1 MANADPNRRS
11 ASRPAKTEA
20 SAASPAA
27 GRAAAQ
33 GGAAGSAAS
42 VTSRALALLG
52 TFDTEHSV
60 QTLSS
65 MARRA
70 GLPVATAHRL
80 AGDLV
85 AWGGLEKHHG
95 EYRVGQRIW
104 RLGLLAPAQQNIAE
118 VAAPFMQDVLFVTH
132 NVVNL
137 FILDGDDVLLVERM
151 SGTGAGQ
158 PFRRVGARLPLHAS
172 AAGKIMLAFGAK
184 DLFTSAAQRLVPHT
198 PRTIT
203 NPAVLAAEIEK
214 VRSNGYATTA
224 EEAGPDNYGL
234 AVPVFLPNN
243 QVAAAL
249 GIVTKGQPVPVGAV
263 VPVLK
268 IAARG
273 IARRLGVEHLTA

>member
-1 MANADPNRRS
+1 MANAAP
-11 ASRPAKTEA
+11 
-20 SAASPAA
+20 A
-27 GRAAAQ
+27 GRTAPGPGTGASKRPPGE
-33 GGAAGSAAS
+33 GGTSGRPAAS

-52 TFDTEHSV
+52 TFDPEHSV
-60 QTLSS
+60 QSLSS

-80 AGDLV
+80 AGELV
-85 AWGGLEKHHG
+85 AWGGLEKVNA

-137 FILDGDDVLLVERM
+137 FILDGEEVLLVERM

-172 AAGKIMLAFGAK
+172 AAGKIMLAYGAK
-184 DLFTSAAQRLVPHT
+184 DLFSSAVQRLEPHA

-203 NPAVLAAEIEK
+203 HPGLLAAEIDR
-214 VRSNGYATTA
+214 VRTNGYATTE

-234 AVPVFLPNN
+234 AVPVFLPNK
-243 QVAAAL
+243 QVVAAL
-249 GIVTKGQPVPVGAV
+249 GIVTRGRPAPVGTV
-263 VPVLK
+263 VPVLN

-273 IARRLGVEHLTA
+273 IARRLGVEHLPQ

>member
-1 MANADPNRRS
+1 MANAAPDGRTTRRPGS
-11 ASRPAKTEA
+11 VAGPKLPAEKA
-20 SAASPAA
+20 
-27 GRAAAQ
+27 
-33 GGAAGSAAS
+33 GAATHAAAS

-52 TFDTEHSV
+52 TFDSEHSV
-60 QTLSS
+60 QNLSS

-80 AGDLV
+80 AGELV
-85 AWGGLEKHHG
+85 AWGGLEKLNG

-137 FILDGDDVLLVERM
+137 FILDGEEVLLVERM

-184 DLFTSAAQRLVPHT
+184 DLFSAAAQRLEPHT

-203 NPAVLAAEIEK
+203 HPGQLAAEIER
-214 VRSNGYATTA
+214 VRANGYATTE

-234 AVPVFLPNN
+234 AVPVFLPNK
-243 QVAAAL
+243 QVVAAL
-249 GIVTKGQPVPVGAV
+249 GIVTRGRPAPVGSV
-263 VPVLK
+263 VPVLN
-268 IAARG
+268 IASRG
-273 IARRLGVEHLTA
+273 IARRLGVEHLP

>member
-1 MANADPNRRS
+1 MANAAPNGRVPRLPGNAAAPVRVKKGS
-11 ASRPAKTEA
+11 S
-20 SAASPAA
+20 SAADP
-27 GRAAAQ
+27 Q
-33 GGAAGSAAS
+33 AAS

-60 QTLSS
+60 QTLSA

-85 AWGGLEKHHG
+85 AWGGLEKVRG

-137 FILDGDDVLLVERM
+137 FILDGEDVLLVERM

-172 AAGKIMLAFGAK
+172 AAGKVMLAYGAK
-184 DLFTSAAQRLVPHT
+184 ELFTSAAQRLEPHT

-203 NPAVLAAEIEK
+203 NPTVLAAEIER
-214 VRSNGYATTA
+214 VRTNGYATTE

-234 AVPVFLPNN
+234 AVPVLLPNN
-243 QVAAAL
+243 QVVASL
-249 GIVTKGQPVPVGAV
+249 GIVTRGRPAPVGTV
-263 VPVLK
+263 VPVLN

-273 IARRLGVEHLTA
+273 IARRLGVEHLPQ

>member
-1 MANADPNRRS
+1 MANATPNGP
-11 ASRPAKTEA
+11 AVGRPASTVRPGKLAAIA
-20 SAASPAA
+20 S
-27 GRAAAQ
+27 
-33 GGAAGSAAS
+33 GSAARQAVS

-52 TFDTEHSV
+52 TFDAEHSV
-60 QTLSS
+60 QSLSA

-70 GLPVATAHRL
+70 SLPVATAHRL

-85 AWGGLEKHHG
+85 AWGGLEKLHG

-137 FILDGDDVLLVERM
+137 FILDGQEVLLLERM

-184 DLFTSAAQRLVPHT
+184 ELFSAAAQRLEPHT
-198 PRTIT
+198 PHTIT
-203 NPAVLAAEIEK
+203 SPALLAAEIDR
-214 VRSNGYATTA
+214 VRATGYATTE

-234 AVPVFLPNN
+234 AVPVFLFNN
-243 QVAAAL
+243 QLAAAL
-249 GIVTKGQPVPVGAV
+249 GIVTRSRPAPVGTV
-263 VPVLK
+263 VPVLN

-273 IARRLGVEHLTA
+273 IARRLGVEHLPQ

>member
-1 MANADPNRRS
+1 
-11 ASRPAKTEA
+11 
-20 SAASPAA
+20 
-27 GRAAAQ
+27 
-33 GGAAGSAAS
+33 

-52 TFDTEHSV
+52 TFDAEHSA
-60 QTLSS
+60 QTLSA

-80 AGDLV
+80 AGELV
-85 AWGGLEKHHG
+85 AWGGLEKHRG

-118 VAAPFMQDVLFVTH
+118 VAAPFMQDVLFVTQ

-137 FILDGDDVLLVERM
+137 FILDGHEVLLVERM

-172 AAGKIMLAFGAK
+172 AAGKVMLAYGPEGLLA
-184 DLFTSAAQRLVPHT
+184 SVAGRLQPYT
-198 PRTIT
+198 RRTIT
-203 NPAVLAAEIEK
+203 NARVLAAEIEQ
-214 VRSNGYATTA
+214 VRSNGYATTE

-234 AVPVFLPNN
+234 AVPVLLQNT

-249 GIVTKGQPVPVGAV
+249 GIVTKGRPASLGAA

-273 IARRLGVEHLTA
+273 IARRLGTGFLPQ

>member
-1 MANADPNRRS
+1 MANAAPHGRTPQARKGES
-11 ASRPAKTEA
+11 AT
-20 SAASPAA
+20 
-27 GRAAAQ
+27 AQ
-33 GGAAGSAAS
+33 QAAS

-52 TFDTEHSV
+52 TFDSEHSV

-70 GLPVATAHRL
+70 GLPVTTAHRL

-85 AWGGLEKHHG
+85 AWGGLEKVHG

-137 FILDGDDVLLVERM
+137 FILDGEEVLLVERM

-172 AAGKIMLAFGAK
+172 AAGKIMLAYGTK
-184 DLFTSAAQRLVPHT
+184 DLFTSATQRLEPHA

-203 NPAVLAAEIEK
+203 SAAVLATEIER
-214 VRSNGYATTA
+214 VRTNGYATTE

-234 AVPVFLPNN
+234 AVPVLLPNN
-243 QVAAAL
+243 QIAAAL
-249 GIVTKGQPVPVGAV
+249 GIVTRSRPAPVGSV
-263 VPVLK
+263 VPVLN

-273 IARRLGVEHLTA
+273 IARRLGVEHLQQ

>member
-1 MANADPNRRS
+1 MANAAPAGRTTRRPG
-11 ASRPAKTEA
+11 ATAAPKRPAA
-20 SAASPAA
+20 D
-27 GRAAAQ
+27 
-33 GGAAGSAAS
+33 GGAADRQAAS

-52 TFDTEHSV
+52 TFDAEHSV
-60 QTLSS
+60 QSLSS

-80 AGDLV
+80 AGELV
-85 AWGGLEKHHG
+85 AWGGLEKVNA

-137 FILDGDDVLLVERM
+137 FILDGEEVLLVERM

-172 AAGKIMLAFGAK
+172 AAGKIMLAYGAK
-184 DLFTSAAQRLVPHT
+184 DLFSSAIQRLEPHT

-203 NPAVLAAEIEK
+203 HPGQLAAEIER
-214 VRSNGYATTA
+214 VRANGYATTE

-234 AVPVFLPNN
+234 AVPVFLPNK
-243 QVAAAL
+243 QVVAAL
-249 GIVTKGQPVPVGAV
+249 GIVTRGRPAPVGSV
-263 VPVLK
+263 VPVLN
-268 IAARG
+268 IASRG
-273 IARRLGVEHLTA
+273 IARRLGVEHLPQ

>member
-1 MANADPNRRS
+1 M
-11 ASRPAKTEA
+11 
-20 SAASPAA
+20 
-27 GRAAAQ
+27 
-33 GGAAGSAAS
+33 
-42 VTSRALALLG
+42 TSRALALLG
-52 TFDTEHSV
+52 TFDVEHSV
-60 QTLSS
+60 QTLSA

-70 GLPVATAHRL
+70 GLPVATAHRF

-85 AWGGLEKHHG
+85 AWGGLEKVPG
-95 EYRVGQRIW
+95 GYRVGQRIW
-104 RLGLLAPAQQNIAE
+104 RLGLLAPARQNIAE

-137 FILDGDDVLLVERM
+137 FILDGTDVLLVERM

-172 AAGKIMLAFGAK
+172 AAGKIMLAYGAK
-184 DLFTSAAQRLVPHT
+184 ELLTSAAQRLDPHT

-203 NPAVLAAEIEK
+203 NPTVLAAEVER
-214 VRSNGYATTA
+214 VRTNRYATTE

-243 QVAAAL
+243 QLVAAL
-249 GIVTKGQPVPVGAV
+249 GIVTRGRPAPVGTV
-263 VPVLK
+263 VPVLN

-273 IARRLGVEHLTA
+273 IARRLGVEHLPQ

>member
-1 MANADPNRRS
+1 MANAAPVGRTTRSS
-11 ASRPAKTEA
+11 ASPVRPK
-20 SAASPAA
+20 PLPD
-27 GRAAAQ
+27 GK
-33 GGAAGSAAS
+33 GGTVQQQAVS

-52 TFDTEHSV
+52 TFDGEHSV
-60 QTLSS
+60 QSLSA

-80 AGDLV
+80 AGELV
-85 AWGGLEKHHG
+85 AWGGLEKLNG

-137 FILDGDDVLLVERM
+137 FILDGQEVLLVERM

-172 AAGKIMLAFGAK
+172 AAGKIMLAYGAK
-184 DLFTSAAQRLVPHT
+184 DLFSAAVRHLEPHT

-203 NPAVLAAEIEK
+203 NAVVLGTEIER
-214 VRSNGYATTA
+214 VRASGYATTE

-234 AVPVFLPNN
+234 AVPVFLPNK
-243 QVAAAL
+243 QVVAAL
-249 GIVTKGQPVPVGAV
+249 GIVTRGRPAPAGSV
-263 VPVLK
+263 VPVLN

-273 IARRLGVEHLTA
+273 IARRLGVEHLPQ

>member
-1 MANADPNRRS
+1 MANAAP
-11 ASRPAKTEA
+11 
-20 SAASPAA
+20 A
-27 GRAAAQ
+27 GRTTRRPSSVAGPKLPAEKA
-33 GGAAGSAAS
+33 GAATHQAAS

-52 TFDTEHSV
+52 TFDSEHSV
-60 QTLSS
+60 QSLSS

-80 AGDLV
+80 AGELV
-85 AWGGLEKHHG
+85 AWGGLEKLNG

-137 FILDGDDVLLVERM
+137 FILDGEEVLLVERM
-151 SGTGAGQ
+151 SGTGAGL

-172 AAGKIMLAFGAK
+172 AAGKIMLAFGAQ
-184 DLFTSAAQRLVPHT
+184 DLFAAAAQRLEPHT

-203 NPAVLAAEIEK
+203 HPGQLAAEIER
-214 VRSNGYATTA
+214 VRANGYATTE

-234 AVPVFLPNN
+234 AVPVFLPNK
-243 QVAAAL
+243 QVVAAL
-249 GIVTKGQPVPVGAV
+249 GIVTRGRPAPVGSV
-263 VPVLK
+263 VPVLN
-268 IAARG
+268 IASRG
-273 IARRLGVEHLTA
+273 IARRLGVQHLPQ

>member
-1 MANADPNRRS
+1 MANAAPSGRTARRPGS
-11 ASRPAKTEA
+11 TARSKPVPADD
-20 SAASPAA
+20 
-27 GRAAAQ
+27 
-33 GGAAGSAAS
+33 GGAATHQAAS

-52 TFDTEHSV
+52 TFDSEHSV
-60 QTLSS
+60 QSLSS

-80 AGDLV
+80 AGELV
-85 AWGGLEKHHG
+85 AWGGLEKLNG

-137 FILDGDDVLLVERM
+137 FILDGEEVLLVERM
-151 SGTGAGQ
+151 SGTGAGL

-172 AAGKIMLAFGAK
+172 AAGKIMLAFGAQ
-184 DLFTSAAQRLVPHT
+184 DLFSAAAQRLEPHT

-203 NPAVLAAEIEK
+203 HPGQLAAEIER
-214 VRSNGYATTA
+214 VRANGYATTE

-234 AVPVFLPNN
+234 AVPVFLPNK
-243 QVAAAL
+243 QVVAAL
-249 GIVTKGQPVPVGAV
+249 GIVTRGRPARVGSV
-263 VPVLK
+263 VPVLN
-268 IAARG
+268 IASRG
-273 IARRLGVEHLTA
+273 IARRLGVEHLPQ

>member
-1 MANADPNRRS
+1 MANAAPRGRT
-11 ASRPAKTEA
+11 ASRPASTVRSKPL
-20 SAASPAA
+20 SSD
-27 GRAAAQ
+27 
-33 GGAAGSAAS
+33 GGGTATQQAAS

-52 TFDTEHSV
+52 TFDAEHSV
-60 QTLSS
+60 QSLSA

-80 AGDLV
+80 AGELV
-85 AWGGLEKHHG
+85 AWGGLEKLNG
-95 EYRVGQRIW
+95 EYRVGHRIW

-137 FILDGDDVLLVERM
+137 FILDGQEVLLVERM

-172 AAGKIMLAFGAK
+172 AAGKIMLAYGAK
-184 DLFTSAAQRLVPHT
+184 DLFSAAVQRLEPHT

-203 NPAVLAAEIEK
+203 SETVLAAEIER
-214 VRSNGYATTA
+214 VRANGYATTE

-234 AVPVFLPNN
+234 AVPVFLPNK
-243 QVAAAL
+243 QVVAAL
-249 GIVTKGQPVPVGAV
+249 GIVTRGRPAPVGSV
-263 VPVLK
+263 VPVLN
-268 IAARG
+268 IASRG
-273 IARRLGVEHLTA
+273 IGRRLGVEHLPQ

>member
-1 MANADPNRRS
+1 MANAAPSGRTAR
-11 ASRPAKTEA
+11 RPASTPGPKPAKAVDGGA
-20 SAASPAA
+20 SAPA
-27 GRAAAQ
+27 
-33 GGAAGSAAS
+33 AAS

-52 TFDTEHSV
+52 TFDSEHSV
-60 QTLSS
+60 QSLSA

-80 AGDLV
+80 AGELV
-85 AWGGLEKHHG
+85 AWGGLEKANG

-137 FILDGDDVLLVERM
+137 FILDGQEVLLVERM

-172 AAGKIMLAFGAK
+172 AAGKIMLAYGAK
-184 DLFTSAAQRLVPHT
+184 ELFPAAAQQLEPHT
-198 PRTIT
+198 PHTIT
-203 NPAVLAAEIEK
+203 SPAALAAEIER
-214 VRSNGYATTA
+214 VRTSGYATTN

-234 AVPVFLPNN
+234 AVPVFLPNT

-249 GIVTKGQPVPVGAV
+249 GIVTRGRPAPVGTV
-263 VPVLK
+263 VPVLN

-273 IARRLGVEHLTA
+273 IARRLGVEHLPQ

>member
-1 MANADPNRRS
+1 MANAAP
-11 ASRPAKTEA
+11 
-20 SAASPAA
+20 A
-27 GRAAAQ
+27 GRTTRRPGTTAVPKRP
-33 GGAAGSAAS
+33 GGDSGAAPHQAAS

-60 QTLSS
+60 QSLSS

-80 AGDLV
+80 AGELV
-85 AWGGLEKHHG
+85 AWGGLEKVNA

-137 FILDGDDVLLVERM
+137 FILDGEEVLLVERM

-172 AAGKIMLAFGAK
+172 AAGKIMLAYGAK
-184 DLFTSAAQRLVPHT
+184 DLFSSAVQRLEPHT

-203 NPAVLAAEIEK
+203 HPGLLAAEIER
-214 VRSNGYATTA
+214 VRANGYATTE

-234 AVPVFLPNN
+234 AVPVFLPNK
-243 QVAAAL
+243 QVVAAL
-249 GIVTKGQPVPVGAV
+249 GIVTRGRPAPVGSV
-263 VPVLK
+263 VPVLN

-273 IARRLGVEHLTA
+273 IARRLGVEHLPQ

>member
-1 MANADPNRRS
+1 MANAAPRGRGP
-11 ASRPAKTEA
+11 RPPAETATAPDQDSEVP
-20 SAASPAA
+20 SP
-27 GRAAAQ
+27 
-33 GGAAGSAAS
+33 STAS

-52 TFDTEHSV
+52 TFDSQHSV
-60 QTLSS
+60 QTLSA

-80 AGDLV
+80 AGELV
-85 AWGGLEKHHG
+85 AWGGLEKRRG

-118 VAAPFMQDVLFVTH
+118 VAAPFMQDVLFVTQ

-137 FILDGDDVLLVERM
+137 FILDGHEVLLVERM
-151 SGTGAGQ
+151 SGTGAGS

-172 AAGKIMLAFGAK
+172 AAGKIMLAYGPE
-184 DLFTSAAQRLVPHT
+184 DLLASAVGVLEPLT

-203 NPAVLAAEIEK
+203 NARVLAAEIER
-214 VRSNGYATTA
+214 VRSNGYATTD

-249 GIVTKGQPVPVGAV
+249 GIVTKSRPASLGAV

-273 IARRLGVEHLTA
+273 IARRLGTEQWPQ

>member
-1 MANADPNRRS
+1 
-11 ASRPAKTEA
+11 
-20 SAASPAA
+20 
-27 GRAAAQ
+27 
-33 GGAAGSAAS
+33 
-42 VTSRALALLG
+42 LG

-60 QTLSS
+60 QSLSS

-85 AWGGLEKHHG
+85 AWGGLEKLNG

-137 FILDGDDVLLVERM
+137 FILDGEEVLLVERM

-158 PFRRVGARLPLHAS
+158 PFRRVGARLPLHVS
-172 AAGKIMLAFGAK
+172 AAGKIMLAYGAK
-184 DLFTSAAQRLVPHT
+184 DLFSSAVQRLEPHT

-203 NPAVLAAEIEK
+203 NPGLLAAEIER
-214 VRSNGYATTA
+214 VRANGYATTE

-234 AVPVFLPNN
+234 AVPVFLPNK
-243 QVAAAL
+243 QVVAAL
-249 GIVTKGQPVPVGAV
+249 GIVTRGRPAPVGSV
-263 VPVLK
+263 VPVLN
-268 IAARG
+268 IASRG
-273 IARRLGVEHLTA
+273 IARRLGVEHLPR

>member
-1 MANADPNRRS
+1 M
-11 ASRPAKTEA
+11 
-20 SAASPAA
+20 
-27 GRAAAQ
+27 
-33 GGAAGSAAS
+33 
-42 VTSRALALLG
+42 TSRALALLG

-60 QTLSS
+60 QTLSA

-85 AWGGLEKHHG
+85 AWGGLEKVHG

-137 FILDGDDVLLVERM
+137 FILDGEEVLLVERM

-158 PFRRVGARLPLHAS
+158 PFRRVGRACRSTPVQRARSCWPTGQRICSPPPPS
-172 AAGKIMLAFGAK
+172 AWSRIRPGP
-184 DLFTSAAQRLVPHT
+184 SPT
-198 PRTIT
+198 PRCWR
-203 NPAVLAAEIEK
+203 PK
-214 VRSNGYATTA
+214 SSGS
-224 EEAGPDNYGL
+224 GPTDTPPPRKRQGQDNYGL

-243 QVAAAL
+243 QVVARWASSPGA
-249 GIVTKGQPVPVGAV
+249 GPAPVGTV
-263 VPVLK
+263 VPVLN

-273 IARRLGVEHLTA
+273 IARRLGVEHLPQ

>member
-1 MANADPNRRS
+1 MANAAPSGRTARPVS
-11 ASRPAKTEA
+11 APARPKAADGGA
-20 SAASPAA
+20 SA
-27 GRAAAQ
+27 Q
-33 GGAAGSAAS
+33 QAAS

-52 TFDTEHSV
+52 TFDAEHSV
-60 QTLSS
+60 QSLSA

-80 AGDLV
+80 AGELV
-85 AWGGLEKHHG
+85 AWGGLEKANG

-137 FILDGDDVLLVERM
+137 FILDGQEVLLVERM

-172 AAGKIMLAFGAK
+172 AAGKIMLAYGAK
-184 DLFTSAAQRLVPHT
+184 ELLTAAVQHLEPHT

-203 NPAVLAAEIEK
+203 SAAALAAEVER
-214 VRSNGYATTA
+214 VRASGYATTE

-234 AVPVFLPNN
+234 AVPVFLPNK
-243 QVAAAL
+243 QVVAAL
-249 GIVTKGQPVPVGAV
+249 GIVTRSRPAPAGSV
-263 VPVLK
+263 VPVLN

-273 IARRLGVEHLTA
+273 IARRLGVEHLPQ

>member
-1 MANADPNRRS
+1 MANAAP
-11 ASRPAKTEA
+11 T
-20 SAASPAA
+20 
-27 GRAAAQ
+27 GRTTRTVTAAAPKRPSGD
-33 GGAAGSAAS
+33 GGAADHQATS

-60 QTLSS
+60 QSLSS

-80 AGDLV
+80 AGELV
-85 AWGGLEKHHG
+85 SWGGLEKVNG

-137 FILDGDDVLLVERM
+137 FILDGEEVLLVERM

-172 AAGKIMLAFGAK
+172 AAGKIMLAYGAK
-184 DLFTSAAQRLVPHT
+184 ELFSAAAQRLEPHT
-198 PRTIT
+198 SRTIT
-203 NPAVLAAEIEK
+203 SPSVLAAEIER
-214 VRSNGYATTA
+214 VRTNSYATTE

-234 AVPVFLPNN
+234 AVPVFLPNK
-243 QVAAAL
+243 QVVAAL
-249 GIVTKGQPVPVGAV
+249 GIVTRGRPAPVGSV
-263 VPVLK
+263 VPVLN
-268 IAARG
+268 IASRG
-273 IARRLGVEHLTA
+273 IARRLGVEHLPQ

>member
-1 MANADPNRRS
+1 MANAAPNGR
-11 ASRPAKTEA
+11 ATGRPASTARPRKLPDTD
-20 SAASPAA
+20 
-27 GRAAAQ
+27 
-33 GGAAGSAAS
+33 GGAAVQHAAS

-52 TFDTEHSV
+52 TFDSEHSV
-60 QTLSS
+60 QSLSA

-80 AGDLV
+80 AGELV
-85 AWGGLEKHHG
+85 AWGGLEKRHG
-95 EYRVGQRIW
+95 DYRVGQQIW

-137 FILDGDDVLLVERM
+137 FILDGQEVLLVERM

-172 AAGKIMLAFGAK
+172 AAGKIMLAYGAK
-184 DLFTSAAQRLVPHT
+184 ELFSSAAQRLEPHT
-198 PRTIT
+198 SRTIT
-203 NPAVLAAEIEK
+203 SPAVLAAEIER
-214 VRSNGYATTA
+214 VRANGYATTE

-243 QVAAAL
+243 QIAAAL
-249 GIVTKGQPVPVGAV
+249 GIVTRGRPAPVGTV
-263 VPVLK
+263 VPVLN

-273 IARRLGVEHLTA
+273 IARRLGVQHLPQ

>member
-1 MANADPNRRS
+1 MANAAP
-11 ASRPAKTEA
+11 
-20 SAASPAA
+20 A
-27 GRAAAQ
+27 GRTARRPGSVAGPKLPTEKA
-33 GGAAGSAAS
+33 GAATHQPAS

-52 TFDTEHSV
+52 TFDSEHSV
-60 QTLSS
+60 QSLSS

-80 AGDLV
+80 AGELV
-85 AWGGLEKHHG
+85 AWGGLEKLDG

-137 FILDGDDVLLVERM
+137 FILDGEEVLLVERM
-151 SGTGAGQ
+151 SGTSAGQ
-158 PFRRVGARLPLHAS
+158 PFRRVGARLPLHVC

-184 DLFTSAAQRLVPHT
+184 DLFSAAVQRLEPHT

-203 NPAVLAAEIEK
+203 HPGQLAAEIER
-214 VRSNGYATTA
+214 VRANGFATTE

-234 AVPVFLPNN
+234 AVPVFLPNK
-243 QVAAAL
+243 QVVAAL
-249 GIVTKGQPVPVGAV
+249 GIVTRGRPAPVGSV
-263 VPVLK
+263 VPVLN
-268 IAARG
+268 IASRG
-273 IARRLGVEHLTA
+273 IARRLGVEHLPQ

>member
-1 MANADPNRRS
+1 MLHGQRCAQRTRPRLPGNAAAPARVKKGGSSAADP
-11 ASRPAKTEA
+11 
-20 SAASPAA
+20 
-27 GRAAAQ
+27 Q
-33 GGAAGSAAS
+33 AAS

-60 QTLSS
+60 QTLSA

-80 AGDLV
+80 AGELV
-85 AWGGLEKHHG
+85 AWGGLEKVNG

-137 FILDGDDVLLVERM
+137 FILDGEEVLLVERM

-172 AAGKIMLAFGAK
+172 AAGKIMLAYGAK
-184 DLFTSAAQRLVPHT
+184 DLLPPPPSAWSRIRPGPSPT
-198 PRTIT
+198 PT
-203 NPAVLAAEIEK
+203 VLAAEIER
-214 VRSNGYATTA
+214 VRANGYATTE

-234 AVPVFLPNN
+234 AVPVFLPNK

-249 GIVTKGQPVPVGAV
+249 GIVTRGRPGPGGHRGSRAQHRRAGHRP
-263 VPVLK
+263 
-268 IAARG
+268 AARC
-273 IARRLGVEHLTA
+273 

>member
-1 MANADPNRRS
+1 MANAAPNGRLPLL
-11 ASRPAKTEA
+11 PAD
-20 SAASPAA
+20 
-27 GRAAAQ
+27 AAAPVRVKK
-33 GGAAGSAAS
+33 GNGAAPAHQAAS

-52 TFDTEHSV
+52 TFDAEHSV
-60 QTLSS
+60 QTLSA
-65 MARRA
+65 MGRRA

-85 AWGGLEKHHG
+85 AWGGLEKVHS

-104 RLGLLAPAQQNIAE
+104 RLGLLAPARQNIAE

-137 FILDGDDVLLVERM
+137 FILDGEEVLLVERM
-151 SGTGAGQ
+151 SGTSAGH

-172 AAGKIMLAFGAK
+172 AAGKIMLAYGAK
-184 DLFTSAAQRLVPHT
+184 ELFTAAAQHLDPQT
-198 PRTIT
+198 ARTIT
-203 NPAVLAAEIEK
+203 HAAALTTEIER
-214 VRSNGYATTA
+214 VRTNGYATTA

-243 QVAAAL
+243 RLVAAL
-249 GIVTKGQPVPVGAV
+249 GIVTRGRPAPAGTV
-263 VPVLK
+263 VPVLN

-273 IARRLGVEHLTA
+273 IARRLGVEHLPQ

>member
-1 MANADPNRRS
+1 MANAAP
-11 ASRPAKTEA
+11 
-20 SAASPAA
+20 A
-27 GRAAAQ
+27 GRTTRRPSSVAGPKLPAEKA
-33 GGAAGSAAS
+33 GAATHQAAS

-52 TFDTEHSV
+52 TFDSEHSV
-60 QTLSS
+60 QSLSS

-80 AGDLV
+80 AGELV
-85 AWGGLEKHHG
+85 AWGGLEKLNG

-137 FILDGDDVLLVERM
+137 FILDGEEVLLVERM
-151 SGTGAGQ
+151 SGTGAGL

-172 AAGKIMLAFGAK
+172 AAGKIMLAFGAQ
-184 DLFTSAAQRLVPHT
+184 DLFAAAAQRLEPHT

-203 NPAVLAAEIEK
+203 HPGQLAAEIER
-214 VRSNGYATTA
+214 VRANGYATTE

-234 AVPVFLPNN
+234 AVPVFLPNK
-243 QVAAAL
+243 QVVAAL
-249 GIVTKGQPVPVGAV
+249 GIVTRGRPARVGSV
-263 VPVLK
+263 VPVLN
-268 IAARG
+268 IASRG
-273 IARRLGVEHLTA
+273 IARRLGVQHLPQ

>member
-1 MANADPNRRS
+1 MANAAPN
-11 ASRPAKTEA
+11 
-20 SAASPAA
+20 
-27 GRAAAQ
+27 GRAVRRPVKAALS
-33 GGAAGSAAS
+33 ATVKDSGSSVVAPQAAS

-52 TFDTEHSV
+52 TFDSEHSI
-60 QTLSS
+60 QTLSA

-70 GLPVATAHRL
+70 NLPVATAHRL
-80 AGDLV
+80 AGELV

-137 FILDGDDVLLVERM
+137 FILDGQEVLLVERM

-172 AAGKIMLAFGAK
+172 AAGKIMLAYGAR
-184 DLFTSAAQRLVPHT
+184 DLFTSAVQRLEPQT
-198 PRTIT
+198 ARTIT
-203 NPAVLAAEIEK
+203 SPTLLASEIER
-214 VRSNGYATTA
+214 VRSNGYATTE

-234 AVPVFLPNN
+234 AVPVFLANN

-249 GIVTKGQPVPVGAV
+249 GVVTKGRPAPVGTV

-273 IARRLGVEHLTA
+273 IARRLGVEHLPQ